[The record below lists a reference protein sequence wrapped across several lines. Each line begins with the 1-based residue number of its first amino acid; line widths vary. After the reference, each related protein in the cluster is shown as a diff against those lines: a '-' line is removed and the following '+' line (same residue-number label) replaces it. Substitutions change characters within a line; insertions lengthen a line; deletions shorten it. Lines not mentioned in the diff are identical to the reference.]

1 MFKCMVNKQ
10 GAYFQ
15 GAERHEVGALRV
27 DVRERQRTLERLTFL
42 HIYHVGQG
50 ELEVNKFM
58 GNQQTFFIQ
67 SICVMNC
74 Y

>member
-27 DVRERQRTLERLTFL
+27 DVRERQRTLVRLTFL

-50 ELEVNKFM
+50 ELEVNKLISKHFY
-58 GNQQTFFIQ
+58 
-67 SICVMNC
+67 SIDKCHKNANF
-74 Y
+74 